1 MGHKVTLCTEEF
13 VADMGFAGMVRTPV
27 GFVVG
32 EREQIDKNGRRITVL
47 ETILDSEREKLRM
60 AIDDHIDF

>member
-1 MGHKVTLCTEEF
+1 M
-13 VADMGFAGMVRTPV
+13 ADMGFAGMVRTPV